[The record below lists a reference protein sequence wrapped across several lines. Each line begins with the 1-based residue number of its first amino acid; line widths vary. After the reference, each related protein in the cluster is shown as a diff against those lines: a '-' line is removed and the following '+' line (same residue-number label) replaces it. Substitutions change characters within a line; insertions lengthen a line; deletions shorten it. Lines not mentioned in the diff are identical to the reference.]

1 MFGIF
6 AALIAAFTV
15 LSVKGSLIY
24 YRLPSAPLRLRQ
36 RKGLQVLLS
45 SSLCN
50 GLTVALFMM
59 GQYLVDLQDR
69 PFPLFDLVVVG
80 AVGVACW
87 LALRQLRAF
96 ERRTLGAA
104 PTIETVTDA
113 VTAPR
118 AA

>member
-24 YRLPSAPLRLRQ
+24 YRLPSAPLWLRQ